1 MADVPL
7 FRDTNM
13 DAVTSRVN
21 TLNEFSFT
29 LKVKLTTI
37 TKISH
42 SALVWT
48 RDRGELR
55 NGLFVWRGKTQNSLT
70 GANTKQCLRNKK
82 VTRIQGLYRSVSEIQ
97 QCPITG
103 SFARI
108 TWTCTRA
115 WSELHGLP
123 YLWGLKVV
131 LWSPGDT
138 SESSLLL
145 VVFAPLRGF
154 LLSSSFILSS
164 RTNTSKSHLNIDP
177 VGDKNRYVSLQLKLF

>member
-7 FRDTNM
+7 FRDTNV

-21 TLNEFSFT
+21 TLHEFSFT
-29 LKVKLTTI
+29 LKVKPTTI
-37 TKISH
+37 KISN
-42 SALVWT
+42 SASLWT
-48 RDRGELR
+48 RERGELR
-55 NGLFVWRGKTQNSLT
+55 NGVFVWREQTQNSLT

-97 QCPITG
+97 QCPITD

-138 SESSLLL
+138 SGSSLLL

-154 LLSSSFILSS
+154 LLSSSFLLSS
-164 RTNTSKSHLNIDP
+164 RTNTQSHLNIDP
-177 VGDKNRYVSLQLKLF
+177 VGNKNRYVSLQLKLF